1 MGREE
6 ERRAAWDEL
15 VSTLGE
21 IDSFADVVIVEGR
34 KDVRALKSLGLVKP
48 IFKCSSPGRS
58 HPDLVE
64 EIAKDFMR
72 VVVLTDFDD
81 EGRDL
86 NRKLAGMLRQRGLIV
101 ARSYRR
107 AVGKILGELRVST
120 IESLSKL
127 RKEM

>member
-15 VSTLGE
+15 ISALRE
-21 IDSFADVVIVEGR
+21 IDRFVDMVIVEGR
-34 KDVRALKSLGLVKP
+34 RDVEALKSLGLVKP
-48 IFKCSSPGRS
+48 IFTCSSPGRS

-64 EIAKDFMR
+64 EIAKDFRR
-72 VVVLTDFDD
+72 VVILTDFDE

-86 NRKLAGMLRQRGLIV
+86 NRKLAAMLEQRGLTV
-101 ARSYRR
+101 AEGYRR
-107 AVGKILGELRVST
+107 AMGKILGELRIST